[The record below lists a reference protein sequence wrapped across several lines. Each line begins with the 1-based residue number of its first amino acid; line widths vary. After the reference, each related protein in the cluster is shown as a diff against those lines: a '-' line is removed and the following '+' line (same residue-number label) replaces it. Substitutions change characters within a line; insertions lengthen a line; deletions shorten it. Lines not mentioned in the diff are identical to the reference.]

1 MRKLN
6 EICMDLKELLA
17 EHFATVRV
25 TSAQVSEQFLLEL
38 KVINPAKLPAVVIVF
53 EQSSFSS
60 ENTIRELRLSLVLIN
75 AFIAGNEERTL
86 SVFEAYEKLLGIFTP
101 DGLTHNDVF
110 YLPAECY
117 AASADKNFACLALT
131 LIVKQGTN

>member
-1 MRKLN
+1 MHKFKFKKQK
-6 EICMDLKELLA
+6 I
-17 EHFATVRV
+17 
-25 TSAQVSEQFLLEL
+25 SA
-38 KVINPAKLPAVVIVF
+38 
-53 EQSSFSS
+53 FSS

-101 DGLTHNDVF
+101 DGLTYNDVV